1 METFVGFFI
10 MFAICTG
17 IFGYATLKD
26 GSDQGRKECVFV
38 VGFIL
43 CYYIIKKTP
52 LQFILQG
59 DCLSFCYFFYYSLV
73 FLRLPSGSFRGSSL
87 R

>member
-26 GSDQGRKECVFV
+26 GSDQGRKEFRTW
-38 VGFIL
+38 L
-43 CYYIIKKTP
+43 IIA
-52 LQFILQG
+52 G
-59 DCLSFCYFFYYSLV
+59 V
-73 FLRLPSGSFRGSSL
+73 FLSL
-87 R
+87 ALFYVIISLGVKNVNS